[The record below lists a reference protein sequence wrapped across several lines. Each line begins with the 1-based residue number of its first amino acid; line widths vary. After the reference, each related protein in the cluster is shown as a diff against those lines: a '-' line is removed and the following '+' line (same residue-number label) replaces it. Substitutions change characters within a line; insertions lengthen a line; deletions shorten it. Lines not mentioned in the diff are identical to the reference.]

1 MKRYLIF
8 LVFVVVIVAFV
19 VSCGST
25 SKKVSPKVAK
35 QEIVII
41 EHKGTLL
48 GADMPQWVMK
58 ALESTDAV
66 EKMPEYAGKYA
77 FIADERGQD
86 LSGLQ
91 TWANNFTIQPM
102 VATRIDNAVEAAFR
116 GGQAGDVKKVGEYF
130 QRYVETKTSVNFTG
144 LVKEGDWWVR
154 TRENSGEYYRYIV
167 LYTVDK
173 KILDKQIEEYMNQK
187 FGSGSGSS
195 VTRDAEELENIEV
208 VKDIVRKGGLN

>member
-8 LVFVVVIVAFV
+8 LVFVVAVFV

-25 SKKVSPKVAK
+25 SKSVTPKVSR

-41 EHKGTLL
+41 EHKGTSF
-48 GADMPQWVMK
+48 GADIPQWVMK
-58 ALESTDAV
+58 ALDSANAV
-66 EKMPEYAGKYA
+66 EKMPEYAGRYA
-77 FIADERGQD
+77 FIADQRGQD

-102 VATRIDNAVEAAFR
+102 VASRIDNTVEAAFK

-130 QRYVETKTSVNFTG
+130 QRYVETRTSVNFTG
-144 LVKEGDWWVR
+144 LVKEGEWWVR
-154 TRENSGEYYRYIV
+154 TRERSGEYYRYIV

-173 KILDKQIEEYMNQK
+173 NILDKQIEEYMNQK
-187 FGSGSGSS
+187 FGGSIG
-195 VTRDAEELENIEV
+195 VTRDAEELENIDV
-208 VKDIVRKGGLN
+208 VKEIVRKGGLN

>member
-1 MKRYLIF
+1 MRGYLIF
-8 LVFVVVIVAFV
+8 LVFVVTVFV

-25 SKKVSPKVAK
+25 SKKVTPKVSK
-35 QEIVII
+35 KEIVII
-41 EHKGTLL
+41 EHKGTSF
-48 GADMPQWVMK
+48 GADIPQWVMK
-58 ALESTDAV
+58 ALEGTNAV

-77 FIADERGQD
+77 FIADQRGQD

-102 VATRIDNAVEAAFR
+102 VASRIDNTVEAAFR

-144 LVKEGDWWVR
+144 LVKEGDWWIR
-154 TRENSGEYYRYIV
+154 TREKSGEYYRYIV

-187 FGSGSGSS
+187 FSGNSGI
-195 VTRDAEELENIEV
+195 TRDVEELEHIETA
-208 VKDIVRKGGLN
+208 KDIVRKGGLN